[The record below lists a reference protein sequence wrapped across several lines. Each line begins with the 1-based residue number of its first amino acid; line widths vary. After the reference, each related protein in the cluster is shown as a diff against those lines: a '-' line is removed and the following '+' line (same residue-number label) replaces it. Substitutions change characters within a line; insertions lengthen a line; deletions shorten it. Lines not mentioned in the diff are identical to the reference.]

1 VAGLSESGDPVRL
14 GLVGYG
20 TGGQHFHAP
29 FIDAADGIE
38 LVGVVTRS
46 AERRALVAED
56 WPGVPTYES
65 LTEILAAGVDAVTIT
80 TPPATRRDLVLEA
93 IAAGVHVVADKP
105 FAPTAAVGSEMAV
118 AAESAGVLLSVFHN
132 RRWDS
137 DVRTL
142 AGVLESGELGDLWR
156 VHSRFDLDDPAT
168 LEAGPTGGLLR
179 DIGSHVVDQM
189 VWLLGPVRAVTAHL
203 DYVKLPEGHTDAGF
217 VLDLHHTSGV
227 LSVVESSKLNRLAV
241 RELRAYGSGGS
252 YRWVGSD
259 VQAQAI
265 FAGRRPADDLEG
277 WGYDD
282 HRGLLATDQGE
293 RAVVSAQGRYHDF
306 YTQFVAAVRG
316 AGPQPV
322 RASEGIATLAVLD
335 AARASAEMGR
345 TVDVTV

>member
-142 AGVLESGELGDLWR
+142 RVSWSPGSWATCGGCTPVSTSTILRRWR
-156 VHSRFDLDDPAT
+156 PARP
-168 LEAGPTGGLLR
+168 AASCA
-179 DIGSHVVDQM
+179 IS
-189 VWLLGPVRAVTAHL
+189 AVTSL
-203 DYVKLPEGHTDAGF
+203 IRW
-217 VLDLHHTSGV
+217 SGC
-227 LSVVESSKLNRLAV
+227 SARC
-241 RELRAYGSGGS
+241 
-252 YRWVGSD
+252 
-259 VQAQAI
+259 
-265 FAGRRPADDLEG
+265 GR
-277 WGYDD
+277 
-282 HRGLLATDQGE
+282 
-293 RAVVSAQGRYHDF
+293 
-306 YTQFVAAVRG
+306 
-316 AGPQPV
+316 
-322 RASEGIATLAVLD
+322 
-335 AARASAEMGR
+335 
-345 TVDVTV
+345 